1 MVNFWKSLNLLWT
14 NKNYNYY
21 LWVSE
26 IIRVVVNQDI
36 IYLFIYLV
44 IDYLSSVL
52 FIYLLLK

>member
-14 NKNYNYY
+14 NKTYNYY

-26 IIRVVVNQDI
+26 IIRVVVKQDI
-36 IYLFIYLV
+36 YYLFIYLF
-44 IDYLSSVL
+44 IDYLSCVL